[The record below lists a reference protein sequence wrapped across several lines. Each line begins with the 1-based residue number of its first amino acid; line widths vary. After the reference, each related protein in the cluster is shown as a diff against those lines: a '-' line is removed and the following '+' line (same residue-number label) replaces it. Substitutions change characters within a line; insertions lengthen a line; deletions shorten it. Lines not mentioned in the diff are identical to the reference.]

1 MLKYTD
7 ELQLGVPEHLY
18 DPDKVFNIDFSEFD
32 LTTKEG
38 KKSATEKAESMTS
51 RFSKREYRTKGYVW
65 SRPKIDF
72 VKGTAI
78 ISHTVVADIATQAF
92 LDAGKSLNFSI
103 PVGSAWDSGYN
114 WFDCH

>member
-1 MLKYTD
+1 M
-7 ELQLGVPEHLY
+7 
-18 DPDKVFNIDFSEFD
+18 FNIDFSEFD

-38 KKSATEKAESMTS
+38 KKAATEKAESITS
-51 RFSKREYRTKGYVW
+51 RFAKREHRTKGYVW

-72 VKGTAI
+72 TKGTATV
-78 ISHTVVADIATQAF
+78 SHTVVADIATQAF
-92 LDAGKSLNFSI
+92 LDAGKALNFSI